1 MKSRVVFLSV
11 KENFPQ
17 QLKNGED
24 TFEINFDIPIPVEIK
39 DENEDINISI
49 ANLNMDMIFSG
60 MLRVIEEKQV
70 KQELID
76 YYCKLLLFLRPDIA
90 DELNKLKEQ
99 GLAEENYLQAY
110 NLVKEGKAQEALSLI
125 QIFLESYPLVWS
137 GWFILGW
144 ALRILYRWEDA
155 KAALLKAIELD
166 SENNGNSN
174 TRNELAICLME
185 TSDYTGAKRELETA
199 LKEDPF
205 NIKIISNLAVL
216 ALKTGN
222 EDEAKAY
229 FKKVLEIDSDDPLAK
244 KYFL

>member
-24 TFEINFDIPIPVEIK
+24 TFQINLNIPIPAEIQS
-39 DENEDINISI
+39 DNEDINISI
-49 ANLNMDMIFSG
+49 ANLTMDMIFSG

-70 KQELID
+70 KQEWID

-90 DELNKLKEQ
+90 DELNKMKEQ
-99 GLAEENYLQAY
+99 GLAEENYFKAY

-125 QIFLESYPLVWS
+125 QIFLESYPHVWS

-144 ALRILYRWEDA
+144 ALRILCRWEDA
-155 KAALLKAIELD
+155 KASLLKAIELD
-166 SENNGNSN
+166 SENNGNTN
-174 TRNELAICLME
+174 TRNELAICMME

-199 LKEDPF
+199 LKDDPE
-205 NIKIISNLAVL
+205 NVKIISNLAIL

-222 EDEAKAY
+222 KDEADAY
-229 FKKVLEIDSDDPLAK
+229 FRRVLEIDSDDPIAK
-244 KYFL
+244 NYF